1 MKSEK
6 GITIITLIV
15 TIILLLILA
24 GTSIGIAIKTDLFN
38 RARKVVN
45 NMNNKT
51 EQIDE
56 QEENIFKND
65 ETKKGVK
72 SPTQSI

>member
-1 MKSEK
+1 MKNEK

-24 GTSIGIAIKTDLFN
+24 GTSIGIAIKSELFTRSRN
-38 RARKVVN
+38 VVN
-45 NMNNKT
+45 KMNNRT

-56 QEENIFKND
+56 QEENMFKD
-65 ETKKGVK
+65 EETKKGVK